1 MDRNRAGFRLPVLWN
16 GPVNRLFIRTL
27 ITVLAALLVLI
38 GVMAVVSVVGFS
50 RSLNEWE
57 RTRNRQLVETARQ
70 ILLNYPEPISVSVP
84 EDVPLFV
91 YDADRQLI
99 FSNRGAGGR
108 RRAGGST
115 LQGQGDLVAIEV
127 DGKLLG
133 YYRSAPMRFEND
145 AANVRFLDSLRLTIM
160 LGLILAVIIAVCF
173 ALLFSR
179 SLSAPAV
186 LLSRGLDRIS
196 HGDLSVRVPERG
208 AREIAAIACSTNRL
222 AEQLQRERGMRR
234 QWVQD
239 VAHDLRTPIA
249 AMRAQFEGMRDG
261 VLDVSEDRLEKSLKE
276 IARLETLVAD
286 LGELMHL
293 ESPEMKVSIEQI
305 DAAGFVEAISE
316 RFSAQMARKQ
326 IQFHSHREI
335 DRFPADPALLERGV
349 SNFFANAIRHTP
361 EGGRIELSVHSSP
374 EGRPVVSL
382 ANSGRPIPTE
392 DLERVF
398 DRLFRGEHARS
409 SPGSGLGLTI
419 AKRIAELHGG
429 TVSIRNRE
437 EGGVVVEMVL

>member
-1 MDRNRAGFRLPVLWN
+1 M
-16 GPVNRLFIRTL
+16 NRLFTRTL
-27 ITVLAALLVLI
+27 ITVLSALLVLI
-38 GVMAVVSVVGFS
+38 AVMAVVSVAGFR

-57 RTRNRQLVETARQ
+57 RARTRQLEETARQ
-70 ILLNYPEPISVSVP
+70 ILLNYPNPISVSVP
-84 EDVPLFV
+84 EDVPLFI
-91 YDADRQLI
+91 YDAQRQLI
-99 FSNRGAGGR
+99 FSNRGEGAR
-108 RRAGGST
+108 RRAESSG
-115 LQGQGDLVAIEV
+115 LVQGHQSDLVAIEE

-133 YYRSAPMRFEND
+133 YYRSALMRFEND
-145 AANVRFLDSLRLTIM
+145 AANVRFLDSLRLTVV
-160 LGLILAVIIAVCF
+160 LGLILAVVIAACF

-186 LLSRGLDRIS
+186 LLSRGLDRIT
-196 HGDLSVRVPERG
+196 HGDLSVRVSERG
-208 AREIAAIACSTNRL
+208 AEEIAAIAHSTNRL

-261 VLDVSEDRLEKSLKE
+261 VLDLSKDRLEKSLKE
-276 IARLETLVAD
+276 IGRLETLVAD
-286 LGELMHL
+286 LEELMHL

-305 DAAGFVEAISE
+305 DAAGFAEAISE
-316 RFSAQMARKQ
+316 RFSAQMGRKQ
-326 IQFHSHREI
+326 IQFHSRREI

-361 EGGRIELSVHSSP
+361 EGGRIELSIHRSP

-382 ANSGRPIPTE
+382 TNSGQPIPVE

-437 EGGVVVEMVL
+437 GGGVAVEMIL

>member
-1 MDRNRAGFRLPVLWN
+1 M
-16 GPVNRLFIRTL
+16 NRLFTRTL
-27 ITVLAALLVLI
+27 ITVLSALLVLI
-38 GVMAVVSVVGFS
+38 AVMAVVSVAGFR

-57 RTRNRQLVETARQ
+57 RARTRQLEETARQ
-70 ILLNYPEPISVSVP
+70 ILLHYPNPVSVSVP
-84 EDVPLFV
+84 EDVPLFI
-91 YDADRQLI
+91 YDAQRQLI
-99 FSNRGAGGR
+99 FSNRGEGAR
-108 RRAGGST
+108 RRAESSG
-115 LQGQGDLVAIEV
+115 LVQGHQSDLVAIEE

-133 YYRSAPMRFEND
+133 YYRSALMRFEND
-145 AANVRFLDSLRLTIM
+145 AANVRFLDSLRLTVV
-160 LGLILAVIIAVCF
+160 LGLILAVVIAACF

-186 LLSRGLDRIS
+186 LLSRGLDRIT
-196 HGDLSVRVPERG
+196 HGDLSVRIPERG
-208 AREIAAIACSTNRL
+208 AREIAAIAHSTNRL

-261 VLDVSEDRLEKSLKE
+261 VLDLSKDRLEKSLKE

-286 LGELMHL
+286 LEELMHL

-305 DAAGFVEAISE
+305 DAAGFAEAISE
-316 RFSAQMARKQ
+316 RFSAQLARKQ
-326 IQFHSHREI
+326 IQFHSRREI

-361 EGGRIELSVHSSP
+361 EGGRIALSIHSSP

-382 ANSGRPIPTE
+382 INSGQPIPAE

-437 EGGVVVEMVL
+437 GGGVAVEMIL

>member
-1 MDRNRAGFRLPVLWN
+1 
-16 GPVNRLFIRTL
+16 VNRLFIRTL
-27 ITVLAALLVLI
+27 ITVLSALMVLI
-38 GVMAVVSVVGFS
+38 AVMAVVAVVGFS

-57 RTRNRQLVETARQ
+57 RARTRQLVETAGQ
-70 ILLNYPEPISVSVP
+70 ILLNYPKPISVSVP
-84 EDVPLFV
+84 EDVPLFI
-91 YDADRQLI
+91 YDAQKQLI
-99 FSNRGAGGR
+99 FSNRGEGAR
-108 RRAGGST
+108 RRAGSSAAA
-115 LQGQGDLVAIEV
+115 QGQQGELIPIEENS
-127 DGKLLG
+127 KLLG
-133 YYRSAPMRFEND
+133 YYRSTLMRFEND
-145 AANVRFLDSLRLTIM
+145 AANMRFLDSLRLTIM
-160 LGLILAVIIAVCF
+160 LGLVLAVIIAVCF

-196 HGDLSVRVPERG
+196 HGDLSVRIPERG
-208 AREIAAIACSTNRL
+208 AMEIAAIAHSTNRL

-261 VLDVSEDRLEKSLKE
+261 VLDLSKDRLEKSLKE

-286 LGELMHL
+286 LEELMHL
-293 ESPEMKVSIEQI
+293 ESPEMRASIEQVEAEI
-305 DAAGFVEAISE
+305 FVEAISE

-326 IQFHSHREI
+326 IQFHSRREI

-361 EGGRIELSVHSSP
+361 QGGRIELSIHSGAD
-374 EGRPVVSL
+374 GRPVVSL
-382 ANSGRPIPTE
+382 TNSGQPIPAD

-437 EGGVVVEMVL
+437 EGGVVAEMVL

>member
-1 MDRNRAGFRLPVLWN
+1 
-16 GPVNRLFIRTL
+16 VNRLFTRTL
-27 ITVLAALLVLI
+27 ITVLSALLVLI
-38 GVMAVVSVVGFS
+38 AVMAVVSVAGFR

-57 RTRNRQLVETARQ
+57 RARTRQLEETARQ
-70 ILLNYPEPISVSVP
+70 ILLNYPNPISVSVP
-84 EDVPLFV
+84 EDVPLFI
-91 YDADRQLI
+91 YDVQRQLI
-99 FSNRGAGGR
+99 FSNRGEGAR
-108 RRAGGST
+108 RRAESSG
-115 LQGQGDLVAIEV
+115 LVQGHQSDLVAIEE

-133 YYRSAPMRFEND
+133 YYRSALMRFEND
-145 AANVRFLDSLRLTIM
+145 AANVRFLDSLRLTVV
-160 LGLILAVIIAVCF
+160 LGLILAVVIASCF

-186 LLSRGLDRIS
+186 LLSRGLDRIT

-208 AREIAAIACSTNRL
+208 AEEIAAIAHSTNRL

-261 VLDVSEDRLEKSLKE
+261 VLDLSKDRLEKSLKE
-276 IARLETLVAD
+276 IGRLETLVAD
-286 LGELMHL
+286 LEELMHL

-305 DAAGFVEAISE
+305 DAAGFAEAISE
-316 RFSAQMARKQ
+316 RFSAQMGRKQ
-326 IQFHSHREI
+326 IQFHSRREI

-361 EGGRIELSVHSSP
+361 EGGRIELSIHRSP

-382 ANSGRPIPTE
+382 TNSGQPIPVE

-437 EGGVVVEMVL
+437 GGGVAVEMIL